1 MKTGWIDCLVQLRSI
16 EEEAR
21 SQFQTVL
28 ADNHV
33 STIVSAGYAP
43 ERDEHLAHF
52 SAPRD
57 SIHVVHAWGVHPEI
71 QYVWNEERCR
81 NSIRKLK
88 PSLIGEVG
96 LDKRCLDVVDWRT
109 QEYRAEGIIELG
121 SEFGLPL
128 LWHSVR
134 ATERSLKLIRK
145 AAKLG
150 VRGLWHGFHGSHEVA
165 SEVVGLGW
173 KLGIGPSLLR
183 DSSHRLRHLV
193 GSLPLDALL
202 LESDWPQPRG
212 NYALAKTGQTLAE
225 LQNLRIEDLQV
236 ALERN
241 FFDLVDS
248 NVLNPSA

>member
-43 ERDEHLAHF
+43 ERDEHLANF
-52 SAPRD
+52 LAPRD
-57 SIHVVHAWGVHPEI
+57 SVHVVHAWGVHPEI
-71 QYVWNEERCR
+71 QYVWDEERCR
-81 NSIRKLK
+81 TSIHTLK

-96 LDKRCLDVVDWRT
+96 LDKRCLDVVDWPT
-109 QEYRAEGIIELG
+109 QEYRAERVIEL
-121 SEFGLPL
+121 SVEFRLPL

-150 VRGLWHGFHGSHEVA
+150 VRGLWHGFHGSYEVA

-173 KLGIGPSLLR
+173 KLGVGPSLLR
-183 DSSHRLRHLV
+183 GSSGRLRDLI

-212 NYALAKTGQTLAE
+212 SYALAETGQALAV
-225 LQNLRIEDLQV
+225 LRNLGIEDLQV

-248 NVLNPSA
+248 RVLNP